1 MRRRTT
7 FAQAGL
13 SIALVLA
20 TAACSGD
27 KDEKD
32 EKEAGGDDKPPAQ
45 VAWEFVTRPDLT
57 PPKIEVTWSDADGTD
72 ELAAADDLVFLG
84 VKDQREKN
92 APMNGP
98 VIVRADG
105 TPVWVAPQGDTRWTY
120 DVRVQEYDGEP
131 VLTWW
136 RGNTF
141 PYGYGEGEW
150 VLMDTSYRE
159 IATVTTPDTHA
170 DFHDATLTEDGTA
183 LLISYPVAEQ
193 DLTELG
199 GPADGFIRGSK
210 VYEVDVASG
219 EVLLEWDMLD
229 HVPLSDT
236 ETELDPDAEE
246 GEAGTEDA
254 PFDPFH
260 INSVTEDADG
270 GLLVSAR
277 NTHAIYKLG
286 REDGDVEWILGG
298 KSSDFELGEGVA
310 FAWQHDAERQDDG
323 TLTLF
328 DNQAAPE
335 IGEESRGLRL
345 EVDTDTMT
353 ASVVTEYLPPDGR
366 LSESQGNF
374 EQMADGAVFIGWG
387 SNPFYS
393 LYTADGELLMDA
405 ELAGGISYRA
415 YLTDWV
421 GSPTEPPKFFLKDET
436 AHVSWNGATEVDAWR
451 FVAGDDE
458 ESATEVD
465 MVPADAF
472 EVSAEMPDEAYVA
485 AQALDASGK
494 VLATAEPG
502 AWP

>member
-1 MRRRTT
+1 MRRRRTV
-7 FAQAGL
+7 AQAGL
-13 SIALVLA
+13 AVTLVL
-20 TAACSGD
+20 TAAACTGGED
-27 KDEKD
+27 EDEKL
-32 EKEAGGDDKPPAQ
+32 GGGTAEPPAE
-45 VAWEFVTRPDLT
+45 VAWDFVTRPDLT
-57 PPKIEVTWSDADGTD
+57 PPLIEVTTTDAAGADEITAGDG
-72 ELAAADDLVFLG
+72 LVFLG
-84 VKDQREKN
+84 VKDKQEKG

-98 VIVRADG
+98 VIVRGDG

-120 DVRVQEYDGEP
+120 DLRVQEYDGEP

-141 PYGYGEGEW
+141 PFGYGEGEW

-199 GPADGFIRGSK
+199 GPAEGFIRGSK
-210 VYEVDVASG
+210 VYEVDVATG

-236 ETELDPDAEE
+236 EAELDPEE
-246 GEAGTEDA
+246 GEESGTEDA

-260 INSVTEDADG
+260 INSVTEDDDG
-270 GLLVSAR
+270 DLLVSAR
-277 NTHAIYKLG
+277 NTHAVYKVG
-286 REDGDVEWILGG
+286 REDGEVEWILGG

-328 DNQAAPE
+328 DNEAAPE

-345 EVDTDTMT
+345 AVDTDTMA
-353 ASVVTEYLPPDGR
+353 ASLVTEYLPPDGR
-366 LSESQGNF
+366 LSESQGNL
-374 EQMADGAVFIGWG
+374 EQMDDGTVFIGWG

-393 LYTADGELLMDA
+393 HYTADGELLMDA
-405 ELAGGISYRA
+405 ELAGGISYRT
-415 YLTDWV
+415 YLMDWV

-436 AHVSWNGATEVDAWR
+436 AYVSWNGATEVDSWR
-451 FVAGDDE
+451 FVAGADR
-458 ESATEVD
+458 ESAQEVET
-465 MVPADAF
+465 VPADAF
-472 EVSAEMPDEAYVA
+472 EVSAEMPDEAYVG

>member
-1 MRRRTT
+1 M
-7 FAQAGL
+7 
-13 SIALVLA
+13 LA
-20 TAACSGD
+20 AAACTGGGD
-27 KDEKD
+27 EA
-32 EKEAGGDDKPPAQ
+32 EKEDAAPDEPAVE

-57 PPKIEVTWSDADGTD
+57 PPRIDVRSTDAAGADEIAAGDG
-72 ELAAADDLVFLG
+72 LVFLG
-84 VKDQREKN
+84 VKDQREKG

-120 DVRVQEYDGEP
+120 DLRVQEYDGEP

-141 PYGYGEGEW
+141 PFGYGEGEW

-170 DFHDATLTEDGTA
+170 DFHDGTLTEDGTA
-183 LLISYPVAEQ
+183 LLISYPVVAQ

-199 GPADGFIRGSK
+199 GAADGYIRSSK

-219 EVLLEWDMLD
+219 KVLLEWDMLD

-236 ETELDPDAEE
+236 EAELDPEE
-246 GEAGTEDA
+246 GEAGTEEA

-260 INSVTEDADG
+260 VNSVSEDDDG
-270 GLLVSAR
+270 DLLVSAR
-277 NTHAIYKLG
+277 NTHAVYKLG

-298 KSSDFELGEGVA
+298 KSSDFELGDGVA

-328 DNQAAPE
+328 DNEAAPE

-345 EVDTDTMT
+345 AVDTDTMT
-353 ASVVTEYLPPDGR
+353 ASLVTEYLPPDGR
-366 LSESQGNF
+366 LSESQGNL
-374 EQMADGAVFIGWG
+374 EQMDDGTVFIGWG
-387 SNPFYS
+387 SHPFYS
-393 LYTADGELLMDA
+393 HYTADGELLMDA

-415 YLTDWV
+415 YLMDWV
-421 GSPTEPPKFFLKDET
+421 GSPTEPPKFFLTDGS
-436 AHVSWNGATEVDAWR
+436 AYVSWNGATEVDSWR
-451 FVAGDDE
+451 FVAGDDRD
-458 ESATEVD
+458 SAQEVRT
-465 MVPADAF
+465 VRADAF
-472 EVSAEMPDEAYVA
+472 EVSAKMPDEAYVA
-485 AQALDASGK
+485 ALALDASGK